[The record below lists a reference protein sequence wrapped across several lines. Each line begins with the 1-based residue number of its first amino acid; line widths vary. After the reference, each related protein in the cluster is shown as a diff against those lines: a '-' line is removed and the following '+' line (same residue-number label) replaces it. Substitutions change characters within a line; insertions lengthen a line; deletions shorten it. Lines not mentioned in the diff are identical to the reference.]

1 MGPFLY
7 NTYWVVIFMRKVVDF
22 DDVSYIKYGKFI
34 LNHLNFDINKGE
46 FVSIVGGNGSGKSI
60 LMDILAGFRE
70 YNGNIFI
77 NGTYLDRDN
86 IFKIRSMI
94 GLVMDDDMNIGG
106 LVRDELYFTLENLGY
121 TQEKTS
127 LMVRELALK
136 FEIDDILDIS
146 MERLSQSKRVVVM
159 IVRALLNN
167 PSILFIDSC
176 FSYLNDDDRA
186 LVIRV
191 MEEYKKK
198 RKMTVVLF
206 SRNIRDILFVDKVM
220 VLYKG
225 EIVMRGTLRNI
236 LRQEDKIS
244 RYGLDI
250 PFCVKLSL
258 ALMDRGVIN
267 HIYLDEGK
275 LVDVLWK

>member
-121 TQEKTS
+121 TQEKAS
-127 LMVRELALK
+127 LVVRKLALK

-206 SRNIRDILFVDKVM
+206 SRNIRDILFVDKIM
-220 VLYKG
+220 ILYKG

-236 LRQEDKIS
+236 LRQEDNIS

-275 LVDVLWK
+275 LVDMLWK

>member
-46 FVSIVGGNGSGKSI
+46 FISIVGGNGSGKSI

-127 LMVRELALK
+127 LMVRKLALK

-220 VLYKG
+220 ILYKG

-236 LRQEDKIS
+236 LRQEDNIS

-275 LVDVLWK
+275 LVDMLWK

>member
-1 MGPFLY
+1 M
-7 NTYWVVIFMRKVVDF
+7 DF

-121 TQEKTS
+121 TQEKAS
-127 LMVRELALK
+127 LVVRKLALK

-206 SRNIRDILFVDKVM
+206 SRNIRDILFVDKIM
-220 VLYKG
+220 ILYKG

-236 LRQEDKIS
+236 LRQEDNIS

-275 LVDVLWK
+275 LVDMLWK

>member
-86 IFKIRSMI
+86 IFKIRCMI

-121 TQEKTS
+121 TQEKAS
-127 LMVRELALK
+127 LVVRKLALK

-206 SRNIRDILFVDKVM
+206 SRNIRDILFVDKIM
-220 VLYKG
+220 ILYKG

-236 LRQEDKIS
+236 LRQEDNIS

-275 LVDVLWK
+275 LVDMLWK